1 MRKLRSRGTDTW
13 FQSEAQNDRDIGT
26 IERKPKRKTGTKEDE
41 LREELAQLM
50 SSVTEP
56 EEDEIPQTLI

>member
-1 MRKLRSRGTDTW
+1 MR
-13 FQSEAQNDRDIGT
+13 
-26 IERKPKRKTGTKEDE
+26 TKEDE

-56 EEDEIPQTLI
+56 GEDEIPQTLNQRL

>member
-1 MRKLRSRGTDTW
+1 VQSLHQLNTEFVCPKVLERKL
-13 FQSEAQNDRDIGT
+13 
-26 IERKPKRKTGTKEDE
+26 KRKTRTKEDE

-56 EEDEIPQTLI
+56 EEDEIPQTLKQRL

>member
-1 MRKLRSRGTDTW
+1 LFRLRTPLSKVP
-13 FQSEAQNDRDIGT
+13 
-26 IERKPKRKTGTKEDE
+26 ERKPKRKTRTKEDE

-50 SSVTEP
+50 SLVTEP

>member
-13 FQSEAQNDRDIGT
+13 FQSKAQSVRDIEA
-26 IERKPKRKTGTKEDE
+26 IERKPKRKTRTKEDE
-41 LREELAQLM
+41 LREKLAQLM
-50 SSVTEP
+50 SPVTEP